1 MFTLGSKENAAPW
14 IVARESASRHR
25 PDSGPMVPRMEVNKT
40 LQARFT
46 RTVAAVVFA
55 GLALSLAG
63 CHVAPPYVRPKIE
76 IPPSYKELPSPG
88 SQGSPLWKQSEPKD
102 DTVRGRWWEA
112 FKDAE
117 MNELQEKVNISNQ
130 NISAAAASYLAAR
143 ASIREARSHYY
154 PTVTV
159 DPSIINSR
167 PSRGQYGGL
176 HATGIPNATLSVTS
190 YTNYSFPA
198 MASWEPDLWSRVRLS
213 AKKGYLAAQASAA
226 DLENVRLATH
236 AELAVTYYEL
246 RGQDTLKELLD
257 STVAS
262 YRGALDLVQAQYQA
276 GISNEEA
283 VASAETQL
291 RAAEAQRTKIGVLRA
306 QYEHAIA
313 LLVGKPA
320 SEFTL
325 APRPLTANPPQTPVG
340 VPSDL
345 LERRPDVAA
354 AERAVAQ
361 ANAQI
366 GLARTAFFPS
376 LFLGAL
382 GGFGNLSISDWFSW
396 PARFWSIGPA
406 MAYTLT
412 DGGSRRAILDQARA
426 AHEQT
431 VANYRQ
437 TVLTAFQQVEDGLSA
452 LRILSLAVEQQDAA
466 VRAAERNLDAAM
478 TRYQAGLEA
487 YLHVINAQTS
497 LLSAQ
502 QNAVTFRV
510 QRMVAS
516 VQLIKALGGSWNI
529 SEIPSSQEM
538 IAKPALGSTVSQ

>member
-1 MFTLGSKENAAPW
+1 MCTSASKENTAPQVAAH
-14 IVARESASRHR
+14 ESASRRR
-25 PDSGPMVPRMEVNKT
+25 PDSRPRAPGAEVGKNPRVR
-40 LQARFT
+40 LPRSA
-46 RTVAAVVFA
+46 AAVLAF
-55 GLALSLAG
+55 LALPLAG
-63 CHVAPPYVRPKIE
+63 CHMAPQYVRPKIE
-76 IPPSYKELPSPG
+76 IPQSYKELR
-88 SQGSPLWKQSEPKD
+88 SQGSPVWKQSEPKD
-102 DTVRGRWWEA
+102 GTARGRWWKAYNDGEL
-112 FKDAE
+112 
-117 MNELQEKVNISNQ
+117 NELQEKVNISNQ

-154 PTVTV
+154 PTATV

-167 PSRGQYGGL
+167 PSPGQFGGL
-176 HATGIPNATLSVTS
+176 RATGLSNATISVTS
-190 YTNYSFPA
+190 YTNYSLPA

-213 AKKGYLAAQASAA
+213 TRTNYLAAQASAA

-236 AELAVTYYEL
+236 AEVAVTYYEL
-246 RGQDTLKELLD
+246 RGQDSLKELLD

-262 YRGALDLVQAQYQA
+262 YREALDLVQAKYQA

-291 RAAEAQRTKIGVLRA
+291 QAAEAQRTKIGVLRA

-325 APRPLTANPPQTPVG
+325 APRPLKANPPQTPVG
-340 VPSDL
+340 IPSDL
-345 LERRPDVAA
+345 LECRPDVAA

-366 GLARTAFFPS
+366 GLAKTAFFPS
-376 LFLGAL
+376 LFLGAT
-382 GGFGNLSISDWFSW
+382 GGFGNPSVSDWFTW

-406 MAYTLT
+406 MVQTLF
-412 DGGSRRAILDQARA
+412 DGGSRRAIVDQARA

-437 TVLTAFQQVEDGLSA
+437 TVLTAFQQVEDGLAA
-452 LRILSLAVEQQDAA
+452 LRILSLAIKQQDSA
-466 VRAAERNLDAAM
+466 VGAAERNLAAAM
-478 TRYQAGLEA
+478 TRYKAGLDP
-487 YLHVINAQTS
+487 YLNVIDAQTL
-497 LLSAQ
+497 LLSTR

-510 QRMVAS
+510 QQMVAS
-516 VQLIKALGGSWNI
+516 VQLIKALGGSWNS
-529 SEIPSSQEM
+529 SEIPTPQELRVKPSHSS
-538 IAKPALGSTVSQ
+538 STVK